1 MDNYDIYHDEIFC
14 IDEIKLKFKDMGLDW
29 LSAGQANRKLKQLLS
44 ASSVSLLPRLQE
56 AFDHYTTLLGI
67 TDLYQ
72 VDEQT
77 LLDERVKYAYLIKYS
92 SDNQVIFEDD
102 QCVRFMSKIH
112 NLDLQVC
119 AAYVCSHNP

>member
-1 MDNYDIYHDEIFC
+1 MENDVIYHDEMFC
-14 IDEIKLKFKDMGLDW
+14 LDEIRLKFKDMGLDW

-72 VDEQT
+72 VDKQT
-77 LLDERVKYAYLIKYS
+77 LLDERVKYSYMIKYS
-92 SDNQVIFEDD
+92 SICKSIIE
-102 QCVRFMSKIH
+102 KGIH
-112 NLDLQVC
+112 YALSSGCRWSRVY
-119 AAYVCSHNP
+119 AYHSDWTK